1 MATGQRKSSK
11 SKSSKNGTRARK
23 AGRRAADRS
32 LSREILITAALAE
45 IDRVGLEDFSLRSL
59 AKSLGIFPTAVIWHV
74 TDRSHLL
81 AEVVRLVLQDISPP
95 GFHSSWQSYIR
106 EVFHRF
112 RAALRQHPNCA
123 PLIGAQLVANSAIDF
138 DFIERLLGALDHAG
152 LKGERLA
159 AAYNAVIAAL
169 VGFTTQE
176 FGPVPAVGTGNWQQ
190 EIRGRLES
198 VPESKYPMLARNMP
212 LLGNK
217 TFILRWQNGTDA
229 PLDASFEA
237 FIEIIISGIA
247 QFAARSA

>member
-1 MATGQRKSSK
+1 MASAQRDAKKKSSRSAKPAGK
-11 SKSSKNGTRARK
+11 S
-23 AGRRAADRS
+23 GRRSADRT
-32 LSREILITAALAE
+32 LSREFLVTAALAE

-59 AKSLGIFPTAVIWHV
+59 AKSLNIFPTAVVWHV

-95 GFHSSWQSYIR
+95 GFHNSWQSYLKQ
-106 EVFHRF
+106 VFHRF
-112 RAALRQHPNCA
+112 RSALRRHPNCA

-152 LKGERLA
+152 CKGERLV

-176 FGPVPAVGTGNWQQ
+176 FARVPATGTSNWQQ
-190 EIRGRLES
+190 EVRGRLES
-198 VPESKYPMLARNMP
+198 VPESRYPMVAQNMP

-217 TFILRWQNGTDA
+217 AFILRWQNGTEA

-237 FIEIIISGIA
+237 FVEIIISGIA
-247 QFAARSA
+247 QFATRAA